1 MALAERVGERQINKM
16 MSTAINGNG
25 RAQKQHENVMKSLA
39 VPRVLLKNK

>member
-1 MALAERVGERQINKM
+1 MALAERASGHQINKM

-25 RAQKQHENVMKSLA
+25 RAEKQHENVMKSLA